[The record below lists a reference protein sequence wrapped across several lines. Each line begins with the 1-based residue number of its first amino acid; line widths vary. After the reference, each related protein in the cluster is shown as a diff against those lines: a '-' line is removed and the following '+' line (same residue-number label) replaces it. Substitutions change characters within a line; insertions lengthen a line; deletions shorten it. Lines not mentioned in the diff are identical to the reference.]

1 PAGFPAAHGV
11 DGEPLR
17 PGRVYVA
24 PPDQHLLVERE
35 RIQITRGRKE
45 NRFRPA
51 VDALFRSAA
60 YALLQ
65 GACRGISWPG
75 GVYSPPPAEPIWLVD
90 SNCIVADSISVG
102 ELVLWRLQ

>member
-1 PAGFPAAHGV
+1 MWRSCATPWTAAGCRSRSRRRLGTASADPRLPAGFPAAHGV

-65 GACRGISWPG
+65 GACRGIS
-75 GVYSPPPAEPIWLVD
+75 
-90 SNCIVADSISVG
+90 
-102 ELVLWRLQ
+102 